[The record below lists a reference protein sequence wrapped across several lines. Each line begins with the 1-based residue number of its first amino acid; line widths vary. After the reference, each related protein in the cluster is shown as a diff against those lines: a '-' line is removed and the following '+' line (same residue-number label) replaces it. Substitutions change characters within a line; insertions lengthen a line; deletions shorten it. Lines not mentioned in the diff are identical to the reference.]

1 VSIRALWQ
9 ERFGIDAPGKIIC
22 VGLNYRDHAEEQGTP
37 APAEPLLFAKFAS
50 ALLDPGEPIVLPR
63 ESTHTDS
70 EAELAVVIGRSGRRV
85 APDDALGLVAG
96 YTAANDVSARNLQ
109 RADGQWLRAKSF
121 DTFCPLLPT
130 LVPVAQLG
138 DASGLR
144 IVQRLN
150 GETFQDSNT
159 TQLIHDVPHVVA
171 HASSVFTLEPGDLI
185 LTGTPAGVGVF
196 REPQISMQP
205 GDTVEIEI
213 ERIGLLSN
221 PVASES

>member
-150 GETFQDSNT
+150 GETLQDSNT